1 MRWWKSMVLIDA
13 NAILRYT
20 LQDNIVMANKVEE
33 LIETQNVYAGFEVI
47 AEVIYVLHGVYQLSR
62 MEIIDGLR
70 IFFAHDNLHVESKEI
85 LYLALDLFAVRKLDF
100 VDTVLYAK
108 NRVYGY
114 DVFTFDKKLNT
125 LLRSQV
131 TEG

>member
-1 MRWWKSMVLIDA
+1 MVLIDA

-20 LQDNIVMANKVEE
+20 LQDNAEMANKVKE
-33 LIETQNVYAGFEVI
+33 LIDTQKVYAGFEVI
-47 AEVIYVLHGVYQLSR
+47 AEVIYVLAGVYNLSR
-62 MEIIDGLR
+62 AEIADGLR
-70 IFFAHDNLHVESKEI
+70 VFFAHENLQVESLEI
-85 LYLALDLFAVRKLDF
+85 LNLSLDLYAARKLDF

-125 LLRSQV
+125 LLRSQI

>member
-1 MRWWKSMVLIDA
+1 MVLIDA
-13 NAILRYT
+13 NAILRHV
-20 LQDNIVMANKVEE
+20 LNDNYEMAQSVNDLLKNKR
-33 LIETQNVYAGFEVI
+33 VYVGFEVI
-47 AEVIYVLHGVYQLSR
+47 AEAIYVLEKVYKVQR
-62 MEIIDGLR
+62 NDIVNTLR
-70 IFFAHDNLHVESKEI
+70 VFFSHSNISVESVEVLNI
-85 LYLALDLFAVRKLDF
+85 SLSLFDARKFDF

-125 LLRSQV
+125 LLRSQT

>member
-1 MRWWKSMVLIDA
+1 MVLIDA
-13 NAILRYT
+13 NAILRYVLNDNFEMAQSAKELLKNKIT
-20 LQDNIVMANKVEE
+20 L
-33 LIETQNVYAGFEVI
+33 FE
-47 AEVIYVLHGVYQLSR
+47 AWK
-62 MEIIDGLR
+62 
-70 IFFAHDNLHVESKEI
+70 F
-85 LYLALDLFAVRKLDF
+85 DF

-125 LLRSQV
+125 LLRSQI

>member
-1 MRWWKSMVLIDA
+1 MVLIDA

-20 LQDNIVMANKVEE
+20 VQDNADMAQKVKE
-33 LIETQNVYAGFEVI
+33 LIETEKIYAGFEVI
-47 AEVIYVLHGVYQLSR
+47 AEVIYVLAGVYRLSR
-62 MEIIDGLR
+62 SEIVDGLR
-70 IFFAHDNLHVESKEI
+70 IFFSHENLLVESKEV
-85 LYLALDLFAVRKLDF
+85 LSLSLDLYAARKLDF

-125 LLRSQV
+125 LLKDL
-131 TEG
+131 EGEQ